1 MQFIIYFPRLAL
13 EEEEVTCGYYSVN
26 SRSEWQYSNFAK
38 TNQNHL
44 NSSVIWIYESHP
56 SFPEFLLPGQASLTV
71 MEKKVIFP
79 SVLVCLLL
87 LLFVIV
93 VNENTP
99 DIHLQFRTEIII
111 QHTQVALLRG
121 VCGAVRYSVQIISI
135 SASNVSHQYFNLQ
148 KAIFSPPIF

>member
-1 MQFIIYFPRLAL
+1 MKIKHLKFRAIHHLFSKIGIGGGGSNMRILFCQLKVRM
-13 EEEEVTCGYYSVN
+13 T
-26 SRSEWQYSNFAK
+26 NFAK

-121 VCGAVRYSVQIISI
+121 VCGAVRYSVQISSI
-135 SASNVSHQYFNLQ
+135 SKKQSLQ
-148 KAIFSPPIF
+148 S

>member
-1 MQFIIYFPRLAL
+1 
-13 EEEEVTCGYYSVN
+13 
-26 SRSEWQYSNFAK
+26 
-38 TNQNHL
+38 
-44 NSSVIWIYESHP
+44 
-56 SFPEFLLPGQASLTV
+56 

-99 DIHLQFRTEIII
+99 DIHLQFRTEIKI

-121 VCGAVRYSVQIISI
+121 VCGAVRYSVQISSI
-135 SASNVSHQYFNLQ
+135 SKKQSLQ
-148 KAIFSPPIF
+148 S